1 MALLEARNLTRR
13 FGGIVAVDDVTFDV
27 PQGEIVG
34 LIGPNGAG
42 KTTVFNLVTRLYSPD
57 GGDIEFEGESL
68 LRVAPHK
75 VVGRGIARTFQ
86 NLALFPSMTV
96 LENVLVGSHVHRRP
110 ATEDER
116 RALSLL
122 DYVGL
127 VDVAHREAG
136 ALPYGVQ
143 KRVEA
148 ARALTSDPK
157 LLLLDEPAG
166 GLSREEVE
174 SLGDFVRRMQ
184 SDFSLTVLV
193 VEHHMRFVMGLC
205 DRVHVLDFGRLIAS
219 GTPGRGAVGSSG
231 HRGLSR
237 HAGERGR
244 QRVTPLLELEDVH
257 AHYGETRA
265 LHGVSLRVDEGSSL
279 ALLGANGAGKT
290 TTLRAVSGLVRKTGR
305 MSRSQGAPSPASRP
319 RPSPGWGS
327 PTCHRGAAS
336 SATSP
341 SRTTFA
347 SARTPAATGRP

>member
-1 MALLEARNLTRR
+1 MALLEARNLSRR
-13 FGGIVAVDDVTFDV
+13 FGGIVAVDEVSFDV

-57 GGDIEFEGESL
+57 GGDVRFEDKSL
-68 LRVAPHK
+68 LATPAHK
-75 VVGRGIARTFQ
+75 VIGRGIARTFQ

-110 ATEDER
+110 AAEDSR

-122 DYVGL
+122 GYVGL
-127 VDVAHREAG
+127 ADVAHRDAG
-136 ALPYGVQ
+136 SLPYGVQ

-184 SDFSLTVLV
+184 ADFALTVLV
-193 VEHHMRFVMGLC
+193 VEHHMRFVMGIC

-219 GTPGRGAVGSSG
+219 GTPTEVQTNPAVIEAYLGTPQ
-231 HRGLSR
+231 
-237 HAGERGR
+237 GEG
-244 QRVTPLLELEDVH
+244 
-257 AHYGETRA
+257 
-265 LHGVSLRVDEGSSL
+265 DE
-279 ALLGANGAGKT
+279 
-290 TTLRAVSGLVRKTGR
+290 
-305 MSRSQGAPSPASRP
+305 
-319 RPSPGWGS
+319 
-327 PTCHRGAAS
+327 
-336 SATSP
+336 
-341 SRTTFA
+341 
-347 SARTPAATGRP
+347 

>member
-1 MALLEARNLTRR
+1 VALLEARNLTRR

-27 PQGEIVG
+27 PRGEIVG

-57 GGDIEFEGESL
+57 GGDIHFEDDSL
-68 LRVAPHK
+68 LRVPPHK

-96 LENVLVGSHVHRRP
+96 LENVLVGSHVRRRP
-110 ATEDER
+110 AAEDAR

-122 DYVGL
+122 EYVGL
-127 VDVAHREAG
+127 ADVAHREAG
-136 ALPYGVQ
+136 SLPYGVQ

-174 SLGDFVRRMQ
+174 SLGEFVRRMQ
-184 SDFSLTVLV
+184 NDFSLTVLV

-219 GTPGRGAVGSSG
+219 GTPAEVQSDPAVIEAYLGTRENGNSGA
-231 HRGLSR
+231 
-237 HAGERGR
+237 
-244 QRVTPLLELEDVH
+244 
-257 AHYGETRA
+257 
-265 LHGVSLRVDEGSSL
+265 
-279 ALLGANGAGKT
+279 
-290 TTLRAVSGLVRKTGR
+290 
-305 MSRSQGAPSPASRP
+305 
-319 RPSPGWGS
+319 
-327 PTCHRGAAS
+327 
-336 SATSP
+336 
-341 SRTTFA
+341 
-347 SARTPAATGRP
+347 

>member
-110 ATEDER
+110 AAEDAR

-122 DYVGL
+122 EYVGL
-127 VDVAHREAG
+127 ADVAQREAG
-136 ALPYGVQ
+136 SLPYGIQ

-184 SDFSLTVLV
+184 T
-193 VEHHMRFVMGLC
+193 
-205 DRVHVLDFGRLIAS
+205 
-219 GTPGRGAVGSSG
+219 T
-231 HRGLSR
+231 SR
-237 HAGERGR
+237 
-244 QRVTPLLELEDVH
+244 
-257 AHYGETRA
+257 
-265 LHGVSLRVDEGSSL
+265 
-279 ALLGANGAGKT
+279 
-290 TTLRAVSGLVRKTGR
+290 
-305 MSRSQGAPSPASRP
+305 
-319 RPSPGWGS
+319 
-327 PTCHRGAAS
+327 
-336 SATSP
+336 
-341 SRTTFA
+341 
-347 SARTPAATGRP
+347 